1 MRKPFIAGHW
11 KMNKLSAD
19 AASYGTRFAE
29 ALAEAGVDLNA
40 VDTGLFVP
48 FVHLAA
54 VRDACEG
61 TGIAVGAQN
70 MHYEEKGAYTGEVSG
85 AMLADMGIRNVIIG
99 HSERRQYF
107 GETSEACAKK
117 VKAALALGIRPV
129 LCVGESLE
137 DREAGIYKDVVKEML
152 TGSLEGLTAEEAAK
166 TVIAYEPVWAIGTG
180 KTASSDQAQEMA
192 AFIRS
197 VLADQFGAV
206 AEDVI
211 IQYGGSVKPSNV
223 AELMS
228 KPDIDGALVGGASLD
243 PDEFVKLVAFD
254 K

>member
-1 MRKPFIAGHW
+1 
-11 KMNKLSAD
+11 MNKLSGD
-19 AASYGTRFAE
+19 AASYGVRFAE
-29 ALAEAGVDLNA
+29 ALAEAGVDLQK
-40 VDTGLFVP
+40 VDTGIFVP

-61 TGIAVGAQN
+61 SGIAVGAQN
-70 MHYEEKGAYTGEVSG
+70 MHFEEKGAFTGEVSG
-85 AMLADMGIRNVIIG
+85 AMLADLGIRNVIIG

-117 VKAALALGIRPV
+117 VKAAHALGIRPV

-137 DREAGIYKDVVKEML
+137 EREAGKYKEVVQEML
-152 TGSLEGLTAEEAAK
+152 TASLVGLTAEEAK
-166 TVIAYEPVWAIGTG
+166 GTVIAYEPVWAIGTG
-180 KTASSDQAQEMA
+180 KTATSDQAQEMA

-197 VLADQFGAV
+197 VLAELFGAA
-206 AEDVI
+206 AEEII

-223 AELMS
+223 AELMA

-254 K
+254 KQ